1 MSAAEF
7 LARMTAV
14 GVLLVLYFIGSIVWK
29 VSIVPRRNRKWI
41 LQQPSASD
49 ADFLNDCGLK
59 ENSEYAKLALAIR
72 QTLAEMYDLPRE
84 KLTSELRSG
93 QFIGLRTYNGCD
105 REEYFEKI
113 AQKIEYPDFSEEDT
127 FDIAFPDEFLKEDIP
142 VKEFV
147 FSFIKVYARY
157 HCSTVSRDI
166 SNAET
171 EAKK

>member
-1 MSAAEF
+1 MSFAEF

-14 GVLLVLYFIGSIVWK
+14 GILLVLYFSGCIVWK
-29 VSIVPRRNRKWI
+29 GYIVPRKNRKWI

-49 ADFLNDCGLK
+49 AVFLNDCGLK
-59 ENSEYAKLALAIR
+59 ENSEYAEFALAIR
-72 QTLAEMYDLPRE
+72 QTLAEMYDLPKE
-84 KLTSELRSG
+84 KLTPELRSG

-113 AQKIEYPDFSEEDT
+113 AQKIEYPNFCEEDK

-147 FSFIKVYARY
+147 FSFLKVYVRY